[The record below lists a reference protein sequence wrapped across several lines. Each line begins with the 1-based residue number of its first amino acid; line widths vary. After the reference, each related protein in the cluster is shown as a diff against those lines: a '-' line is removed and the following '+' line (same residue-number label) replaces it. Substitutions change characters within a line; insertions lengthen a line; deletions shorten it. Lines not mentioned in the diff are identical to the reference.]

1 MRTNYSVGFVMEQ
14 TLGHVT
20 HYHNLRQWAETDPGI
35 DPEWLEVPYEAEDRW
50 SRLPGVRS
58 NWTLRASFRA
68 REQVRAAMG
77 RKRFDGLFF
86 HTQVTALF
94 GSRLMARCPTVVS
107 LDATPINVDSVGT
120 AYNHA
125 PSGSKRLEALKN
137 TLNRHTFR
145 SARHLITWCDWAKQ
159 SLITDYGV
167 EGAKVTVIP
176 PGIDLNRWQ
185 FARGGETGRSGPLR
199 LLFVGG
205 DFRRKG
211 GDILLQAFRKELR
224 GRCELDIVTREEV
237 KTAAGEGIRVH
248 HGLTSNAPALLD
260 LFAKADVFVFPTLG
274 DCLPIAVMEAMAS
287 GLPVISTCV
296 GAISEEVEDGRTGF
310 LTPPGDAERLAGLVM
325 RLADDADLRREMGA
339 AGRRAAEER
348 FNGENNYLRALAVCK
363 RCVDER

>member
-1 MRTNYSVGFVMEQ
+1 
-14 TLGHVT
+14 
-20 HYHNLRQWAETDPGI
+20 
-35 DPEWLEVPYEAEDRW
+35 
-50 SRLPGVRS
+50 VRS

-68 REQVRAAMG
+68 REQARAAMS
-77 RKRFDGLFF
+77 RKQLDGLFF

-94 GSRLMARCPTVVS
+94 GSRLMARCPAVVS
-107 LDATPINVDSVGT
+107 LDATPLNVDSVGA

-125 PSGSKRLEALKN
+125 PSGSKSLEALKN
-137 TLNRHTFR
+137 TLNRYTFR
-145 SARHLITWCDWAKQ
+145 SAKRLITWCDWARQ
-159 SLITDYGV
+159 SLVNDYGV
-167 EGAKVTVIP
+167 EADKVTVIP
-176 PGIDLNRWQ
+176 PGIDLDRWRFERNGDSGRNR
-185 FARGGETGRSGPLR
+185 PLR

-237 KTAAGEGIRVH
+237 ETTLGEGIRVH

-260 LFAKADVFVFPTLG
+260 LYAKADAFVFPTLG

-287 GLPVISTCV
+287 GLPVVSTCV

-310 LTPPGDAERLAGLVM
+310 LTPPGDAERLAGYVS

-339 AGRRAAEER
+339 AGRRVAEER
-348 FNGENNYLRALAVCK
+348 FDGGKNYRRVLAVCK
-363 RCVDER
+363 RCVDDR